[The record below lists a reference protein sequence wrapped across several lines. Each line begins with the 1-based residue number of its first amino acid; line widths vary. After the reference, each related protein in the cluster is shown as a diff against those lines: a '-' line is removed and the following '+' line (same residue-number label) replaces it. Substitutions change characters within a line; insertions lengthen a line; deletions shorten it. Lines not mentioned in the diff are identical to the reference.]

1 MEDHARSCPPRT
13 LSCCTESKW
22 AFAIFSFYQVEWY
35 HNICTVHPLQCM
47 GWLLFNMLTLTPE
60 TNIDHATKWQFWKWT
75 NNYCQLQE
83 LTPVTLPG
91 EHWDKQRLYSVRNIS
106 TVYLCQVRGTL
117 HTLQISVTVSMG
129 RDIRSNTQSLRW
141 HQGSLLNTPHP
152 YSPAPIPSSGAAHLE
167 PALCHL
173 LPLTCVF
180 EDPLIGL
187 HHRAEAVEHE
197 RPELGRRAL
206 RGLVVV
212 EGSVGQ
218 DKPALLHLQGGH
230 LVAALNLLMKPAW
243 HGNTNMSLCASL
255 APMVRTNNFTVIL
268 DLLQNKEKKY

>member
-1 MEDHARSCPPRT
+1 MALLSDKYQHCVPVSGVRHFAHFANLCYSVYGQRHSQQHTKPQVTSRLPSQHAT
-13 LSCCTESKW
+13 
-22 AFAIFSFYQVEWY
+22 
-35 HNICTVHPLQCM
+35 PLQSC
-47 GWLLFNMLTLTPE
+47 T
-60 TNIDHATKWQFWKWT
+60 
-75 NNYCQLQE
+75 
-83 LTPVTLPG
+83 
-91 EHWDKQRLYSVRNIS
+91 
-106 TVYLCQVRGTL
+106 
-117 HTLQISVTVSMG
+117 
-129 RDIRSNTQSLRW
+129 
-141 HQGSLLNTPHP
+141 
-152 YSPAPIPSSGAAHLE
+152 IPSSGAAHLE

-255 APMVRTNNFTVIL
+255 APTVRTNNFTVIL
-268 DLLQNKEKKY
+268 DLLQNKEKKD